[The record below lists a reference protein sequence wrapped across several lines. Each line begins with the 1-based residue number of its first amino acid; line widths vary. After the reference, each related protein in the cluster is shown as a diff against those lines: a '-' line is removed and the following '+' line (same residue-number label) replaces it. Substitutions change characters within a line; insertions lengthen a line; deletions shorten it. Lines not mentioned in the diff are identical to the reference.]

1 MHSKEYRI
9 KYFLHISLKIT
20 TTRCEKMMN
29 TMREIILG
37 YIRKAVKKFKLRS
50 DNCKNS
56 SNLKKVLKTTRLY
69 TRLEKQIYFLH
80 ASEHSVNTEIHVSR
94 HADIYFVITFSKW
107 QKFTFQQLLTISI
120 QQIFTYYT
128 LSNLSNMKVKQ
139 TRYLFSFLFLRWIV
153 IISKTHNYTIF
164 VIST

>member
-1 MHSKEYRI
+1 MGYKDDVWICFQESHMQSKEYRI

-69 TRLEKQIYFLH
+69 TRLEK
-80 ASEHSVNTEIHVSR
+80 
-94 HADIYFVITFSKW
+94 
-107 QKFTFQQLLTISI
+107 
-120 QQIFTYYT
+120 
-128 LSNLSNMKVKQ
+128 
-139 TRYLFSFLFLRWIV
+139 
-153 IISKTHNYTIF
+153 
-164 VIST
+164 